1 MLSWAF
7 LFLVIVII
15 AEIFGFSG
23 IAGESAW
30 IAHVLFLIFI
40 VLFIV
45 SFLFRGRPSVK
56 PAKATQKAAECSG
69 VAGEFRCNWGPD
81 LRFKPGLGNSRQASR
96 LFSWQVATTRQ
107 LAWARG

>member
-45 SFLFRGRPSVK
+45 SFLFRGRPSV
-56 PAKATQKAAECSG
+56 
-69 VAGEFRCNWGPD
+69 
-81 LRFKPGLGNSRQASR
+81 
-96 LFSWQVATTRQ
+96 
-107 LAWARG
+107 